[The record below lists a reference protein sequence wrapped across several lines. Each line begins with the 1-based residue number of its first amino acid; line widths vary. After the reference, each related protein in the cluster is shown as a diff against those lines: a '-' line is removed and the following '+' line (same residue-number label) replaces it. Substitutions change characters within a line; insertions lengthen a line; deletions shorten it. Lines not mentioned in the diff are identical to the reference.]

1 METDTRPGATTRR
14 GKMRTNMTLKEFA
27 KLVGMSQTT
36 VSRALNGHPEVN
48 ERTRARL
55 IEAARLH
62 GYSPNAH
69 ARFLATGHADII
81 GCVIPVTGRNEIVNP
96 IYADFLA
103 GVGEE
108 CAARRFDINLSMV
121 PDDDQAQAYRGLKSK
136 GMIGG
141 VIVQFPRHDDTRPA
155 LLDSIGLPYVVHGR
169 VSGHSGPY
177 SWVDVNNLRAF
188 ERATGFLLQLG
199 HRRIAL
205 LNGDE
210 RLDFAHR
217 RRQGFAKAMRDAG
230 LSPAPQMMV
239 SAEMTAAYGYAQAL
253 RLLDLPEPPTAILC
267 AATTIATGI
276 RQAAEER
283 GLVLGRDLSV
293 VTFDDDLSYYANRD
307 TVPYFT
313 AMRSPVRLAG
323 QRCAARLIE
332 RVGNKDAPHVE
343 DLLEAELVVGR
354 STAPPR

>member
-1 METDTRPGATTRR
+1 
-14 GKMRTNMTLKEFA
+14 MTLKEFA

-55 IEAARLH
+55 VEAARLH

-69 ARFLATGHADII
+69 ARFLATGHASII

-136 GMIGG
+136 GLISG
-141 VIVQFPRHDDTRPA
+141 VIVQFPRHDDTRLA

-169 VSGHSGPY
+169 VSGHPDPY
-177 SWVDVNNLRAF
+177 SWVEVNNQRAF
-188 ERATGFLLQLG
+188 ERAAGFLLQLG

-217 RRQGFAKAMRDAG
+217 RR
-230 LSPAPQMMV
+230 
-239 SAEMTAAYGYAQAL
+239 EGYLKAL
-253 RLLDLPEPPTAILC
+253 REAGPGPNPTVRKQRRLLTGDVPSPINPPSGCRFHTRC
-267 AATTIATGI
+267 PY
-276 RQAAEER
+276 AEER
-283 GLVLGRDLSV
+283 CRREEPPLQQVSTGQWVACHLRQ
-293 VTFDDDLSYYANRD
+293 
-307 TVPYFT
+307 
-313 AMRSPVRLAG
+313 PV
-323 QRCAARLIE
+323 AAAVDE
-332 RVGNKDAPHVE
+332 VA
-343 DLLEAELVVGR
+343 A
-354 STAPPR
+354 

>member
-1 METDTRPGATTRR
+1 
-14 GKMRTNMTLKEFA
+14 MTLKEFA

-36 VSRALNGHPEVN
+36 VSRALNGHAEVN

-55 IEAARLH
+55 IEAARQH

-69 ARFLATGHADII
+69 ARFLATGHANII
-81 GCVIPVTGRNEIVNP
+81 GCVIPVSVRNEIVNP

-121 PDDDQAQAYRGLKSK
+121 PEDDQAQAYRALKSK
-136 GMIGG
+136 GMISG

-169 VSGHSGPY
+169 VTGHQGPY
-177 SWVDVNNLRAF
+177 SWVDVNNQRAF
-188 ERATGFLLQLG
+188 ERATEFLLQLG
-199 HRRIAL
+199 HRRVAL

-210 RLDFAHR
+210 RQDFAFR
-217 RRQGFAKAMRDAG
+217 RREGYLKALRDSG
-230 LSPAPQMMV
+230 VSPNPSIMATD
-239 SAEMTAAYGYAQAL
+239 EMTAAYGYAQTM
-253 RLLDLPEPPTAILC
+253 RLLGMPEPPTAILC
-267 AATTIATGI
+267 SATMIATGV
-276 RQAAEER
+276 RQATEER
-283 GLVLGRDLSV
+283 GLTLGRDLSV

-307 TVPYFT
+307 AVPFFT
-313 AMRSPVRLAG
+313 GMRSPVRVAG
-323 QRCAARLIE
+323 RRCAARLIDH
-332 RVGNKDAPHVE
+332 VGAKNAPPTQ

-354 STAPPR
+354 STAPPS